1 MTEAQFTILIQ
12 EINFVIES
20 VENVISD
27 LKEKCIDLNN
37 QIFTLSDNSNK
48 LIELLREERIKNYYL
63 TIKFESVQ
71 DECNKI
77 FERCLKK

>member
-20 VENVISD
+20 VENLISD
-27 LKEKCIDLNN
+27 LNEKCIDLNN
-37 QIFTLSDNSNK
+37 QILTQSDNSNK

-63 TIKFESVQ
+63 TTKFESVQ

-77 FERCLKK
+77 FARCMKK